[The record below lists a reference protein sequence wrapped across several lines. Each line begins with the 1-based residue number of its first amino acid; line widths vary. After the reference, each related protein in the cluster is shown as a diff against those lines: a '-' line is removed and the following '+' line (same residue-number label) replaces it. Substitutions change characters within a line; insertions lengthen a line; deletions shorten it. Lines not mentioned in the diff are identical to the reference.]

1 MPNKWIQRSLKRT
14 PLPWLMRN
22 RVSRGD
28 VIQRC
33 IDSRKARTYLE
44 IGVSD
49 GRCFAAIQAPT
60 KIGVD
65 PIPPAPRVIEELRNP
80 GVVYVAR
87 TSDSFFEAD
96 APRLLADGVE
106 VVFIDGLHTWAQAYR
121 DCMNSLK
128 YLSPDGIILVHD
140 CLPRHEGQALVA
152 GSPVEAA
159 GLAEARGVPF
169 DWAWTGDVWKAIV
182 ALRQHPDLT
191 TFVLDCDHGVGV
203 VRRGAN
209 EGGPRLSEA
218 EIAKLQFADL
228 VAGAAELLGLRKPY
242 HLVKALASR

>member
-1 MPNKWIQRSLKRT
+1 MPSKWIQRSYKRT

-22 RVSRGD
+22 AVSRRD

-33 IDSRKARTYLE
+33 IDARGARTYLE

-49 GRCFAAIQAPT
+49 GRCFTAVKAPT
-60 KIGVD
+60 RIGVD
-65 PIPPAPRVIEELRNP
+65 PIAPAALVVAELAKP
-80 GVVYVAR
+80 GVVYVSR
-87 TSDSFFEAD
+87 TSDSFFETE
-96 APRLLADGVE
+96 APRLLSNGVD

-121 DCMNSLK
+121 DCVNSLQ
-128 YLSPDGIILVHD
+128 YLSPDGVILLHD
-140 CLPRHEGQALVA
+140 CLPRNEGQAMVA
-152 GSPVEAA
+152 GSPQEAA
-159 GLAEARGVPF
+159 ALAQAQGVPF

-182 ALRQHPDLT
+182 ALRQRPDLAT
-191 TFVLDCDHGVGV
+191 CVLDCDRGVGV

-218 EIAKLQFADL
+218 DIGRLRFEDL
-228 VAGAAELLGLRKPY
+228 KARAGELLGLRRPY